1 MKPIVNLTTKEPT
14 RGLAHPP
21 AFEFSSVPLGEPLGS
36 KAIGANVTRVP
47 PGRAAFPFHH
57 HYANEEHFLI
67 LGGTGVLRYGAETFP
82 VGPNDY
88 IVTPAGGPETAH
100 QLINTG
106 EADLVYLALS
116 TTIVPE
122 VVGYP
127 DSAKTGVAAVP
138 WGQDPPRFV
147 LRDARKAETGY
158 WDGEDGANVAA
169 AVAAA
174 KEPGPP

>member
-1 MKPIVNLTTKEPT
+1 MKPIVNLATTEPT
-14 RGLAHPP
+14 RGMAHPP
-21 AFEFSSVPLGEPLGS
+21 VFAFSVVPLGEPLGS

-47 PGRAAFPFHH
+47 PGNAAFPFHH

-67 LGGTGVLRYGAETFP
+67 LGGTGVLRYGDETFP

-106 EADLVYLALS
+106 KVDLVYLALS
-116 TTIVPE
+116 TNVVPE

-127 DSAKTGVAAVP
+127 DSAKTGVAAAP
-138 WGQDPPRFV
+138 WGQDPPRFI
-147 LRDARKAETGY
+147 LRDERKTETGY
-158 WDGEDGANVAA
+158 WDDEDGGRVAA
-169 AVAAA
+169 TIAASQ
-174 KEPGPP
+174 KPGLP